1 MRTGIRLAA
10 AAAAFSLCL
19 PAFAGEVAVLRN
31 GFSIHHARHEVMGS
45 FTRLYLDGGKKSF
58 VDVPTNEIESFER
71 DAPPAAPP
79 AVQTAVADSV
89 PAASS
94 ADIKEVVANASGKQN
109 LDPDFVNSVIH
120 AESGFNPHA
129 VSRKGAQGLMQLM
142 PQTANNLGVK
152 DAFNPQANVE
162 AGTKYLRELLERYNF
177 NIAKALAAYNAGPGR
192 VDRYKGVPP
201 YFETQAYIARIIRD
215 FNRKKAAEQQ
225 AAKRIAAAQRAAAQN
240 HKPPKSNS
248 LSHLAPAAASVI
260 SAVPVS
266 AGHQAAAR

>member
-10 AAAAFSLCL
+10 AAVAFSLCL

-31 GFSIHHARHEVMGS
+31 GFSIHHERHEAMGS
-45 FTRLYLDGGKKSF
+45 FTRLYLDVSKKSF
-58 VDVPTNEIESFER
+58 VDVPTNEIESFEK
-71 DAPPAAPP
+71 DTPPAA
-79 AVQTAVADSV
+79 AQTPVADPV

-94 ADIKEVVANASGKQN
+94 ANIKEVVANASGKQN

-120 AESGFNPHA
+120 AESGFNPRA
-129 VSRKGAQGLMQLM
+129 VSHKGAQGLMQLM

-215 FNRKKAAEQQ
+215 FNRKKLAEQQ
-225 AAKRIAAAQRAAAQN
+225 AAKRRAAAQRAAAQD
-240 HKPPKSNS
+240 HKPPKSTRS
-248 LSHLAPAAASVI
+248 LSHIAPAAASVI

-266 AGHQAAAR
+266 AGHQAAAH

>member
-1 MRTGIRLAA
+1 MQFLARTVIRMAVLAA
-10 AAAAFSLCL
+10 TFSFCL
-19 PAFAGEVAVLRN
+19 PTFADEVAVLRN
-31 GFSIHHARHEVMGS
+31 GFSIHHERHEVIGS
-45 FTRLYLDGGKKSF
+45 VTRLYLDSGKNSF
-58 VDVPTNEIESFER
+58 VDVPTSNIESFER
-71 DAPPAAPP
+71 DTSAPATVP
-79 AVQTAVADSV
+79 TAVSV

-94 ADIKEVVANASGKQN
+94 TNIKEVVANASGEHH
-109 LDPDFVNSVIH
+109 LDPDFVSSVIH

-162 AGTKYLRELLERYNF
+162 GGTKYLRELLERYNF

-215 FNRKKAAEQQ
+215 FNKKKLAEQQ
-225 AAKRIAAAQRAAAQN
+225 LAKRQPATQRAATQHHTPARN
-240 HKPPKSNS
+240 SGS
-248 LSHLAPAAASVI
+248 LSNIAPATASVLP
-260 SAVPVS
+260 SSSLAT
-266 AGHQAAAR
+266 HQATSH